1 MHVYVGSVGTAFVAA
16 DDRPDVGA
24 AYPAVGSK
32 HGFNVRVAVPGPGT
46 HKVCT
51 YAINAGPGTNRL
63 LSCGSVTVT
72 GPIDGGRAPIGLFE
86 SLTVSGTKA
95 TATGWSIDPDTA
107 EPIKVRLT
115 LGGTSTEVTANLPR
129 PDVGSAYPA
138 SGAAHGFSAQITVP
152 TGTSTVCAV
161 GLNVGIGGDGSLGCR
176 SVTVAAPTPV
186 ANKAPVG
193 NFESLR
199 VSSGAL
205 AVSGWAIDPN
215 ITGPIAV
222 HIYVDG
228 VGKPY
233 TADVARPD
241 VAAAY
246 PGYGDKHGF
255 VAQIPASP
263 GSHKV
268 CVYAIDDQ
276 GGPNPT
282 LGAGR

>member
-1 MHVYVGSVGTAFVAA
+1 MTVAA
-16 DDRPDVGA
+16 PTPVANKAPVGNFESLRVSSGALAVSGWAIHPNITGPIAVHIYVDGVGKPYTADVARPDVAA
-24 AYPAVGSK
+24 AYPGYGDK
-32 HGFNVRVAVPGPGT
+32 HGFVAQIPASPGS
-46 HKVCT
+46 HKVCV
-51 YAINAGPGTNRL
+51 YAIDDQGGPN
-63 LSCGSVTVT
+63 
-72 GPIDGGRAPIGLFE
+72 
-86 SLTVSGTKA
+86 
-95 TATGWSIDPDTA
+95 
-107 EPIKVRLT
+107 
-115 LGGTSTEVTANLPR
+115 
-129 PDVGSAYPA
+129 
-138 SGAAHGFSAQITVP
+138 P
-152 TGTSTVCAV
+152 T
-161 GLNVGIGGDGSLGCR
+161 LGCR

-246 PGYGDKHGF
+246 PGY
-255 VAQIPASP
+255 ATSTAS
-263 GSHKV
+263 SRRFRRLR
-268 CVYAIDDQ
+268 ARTRSASMRSMTRA
-276 GGPNPT
+276 GPIQRWV
-282 LGAGR
+282 AGR